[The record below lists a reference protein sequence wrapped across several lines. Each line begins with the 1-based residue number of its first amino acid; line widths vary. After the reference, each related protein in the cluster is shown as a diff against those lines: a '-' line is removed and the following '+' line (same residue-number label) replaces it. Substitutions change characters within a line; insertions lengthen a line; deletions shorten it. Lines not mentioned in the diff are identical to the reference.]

1 MAFSPDG
8 AMIAYVGRDG
18 NAKLIAAEKPR
29 EIRILQGDSKAVAT
43 VAFSPD
49 DKTLATA
56 EVDKTI
62 RLWKVQE

>member
-1 MAFSPDG
+1 MRSLLPQKSPG
-8 AMIAYVGRDG
+8 KSGYC
-18 NAKLIAAEKPR
+18 
-29 EIRILQGDSKAVAT
+29 KAVAT

-49 DKTLATA
+49 GKTLATA